1 MFIQY
6 IHMINKYKHMFMY
19 LDILNLLFLN
29 YDSLINVREI
39 ARKLHLN
46 PATSSL
52 LVKELIDLG
61 LIKYIESGRSK
72 ILKLNTENAELL
84 DFLSIAEIMKK
95 IRFVEQTPFKHFFK
109 MLEEDENKDM
119 IAIFGSYARGNYSK
133 DSDLDLIIVSDKNL
147 REELPTYLLPIKIHN
162 IQMTKEMFLE
172 NLKAGNEVIK
182 EIVKNHIII
191 KGVEV
196 FLQEI
201 IKNYGN

>member
-72 ILKLNTENAELL
+72 ILKLKQKMQNCLT
-84 DFLSIAEIMKK
+84 FYLSQK
-95 IRFVEQTPFKHFFK
+95 
-109 MLEEDENKDM
+109 
-119 IAIFGSYARGNYSK
+119 
-133 DSDLDLIIVSDKNL
+133 
-147 REELPTYLLPIKIHN
+147 
-162 IQMTKEMFLE
+162 
-172 NLKAGNEVIK
+172 
-182 EIVKNHIII
+182 
-191 KGVEV
+191 
-196 FLQEI
+196 
-201 IKNYGN
+201 